1 MIVCVCVCVCVM
13 QENVCIFLR
22 VSVHV
27 SEKKCALREKRHWA
41 RDIEQ
46 RRSMQKKA
54 WSWNLKSEDEISKQ
68 RLRSPN
74 TYL

>member
-1 MIVCVCVCVCVM
+1 VASASDISSGSISSCACMIVCVCVCVCVM
-13 QENVCIFLR
+13 QENVCIFLSVR
-22 VSVHV
+22 VHV

-54 WSWNLKSEDEISKQ
+54 
-68 RLRSPN
+68 
-74 TYL
+74 

>member
-1 MIVCVCVCVCVM
+1 MSGICERHILWLYLLLCVYDCVCVCVCVCVM

-22 VSVHV
+22 VRVHV

-46 RRSMQKKA
+46 RRSM
-54 WSWNLKSEDEISKQ
+54 LKSEI
-68 RLRSPN
+68 
-74 TYL
+74 